1 MKRLMITILTVMAAC
16 LAAQAQYI
24 GERPQ
29 RLERRGGHLYTE
41 NGSRIDIDI
50 AHSIMNEESFQLYS
64 SGRKLYKA
72 GVIVSSIGGG
82 FGAVGIVLFATSLG
96 SLNTADSWVPY
107 FLGTITSI
115 PCLIIGGTMLL
126 TSIPLLCVG
135 NARLKKAA
143 ECYAPG
149 TPASVS
155 EVSIGIQQ
163 SGIGLGIRF

>member
-16 LAAQAQYI
+16 LTAQAQYI

-50 AHSIMNEESFQLYS
+50 ARSIMNEDSFQLYS

-82 FGAVGIVLFATSLG
+82 FGAAGIILFATSLC

-143 ECYAPG
+143 EGYNSGDLAFAPKLSLG
-149 TPASVS
+149 FQPC
-155 EVSIGIQQ
+155 
-163 SGIGLGIRF
+163 GIGFGIRF

>member
-16 LAAQAQYI
+16 LTAQAQYI

-41 NGSRIDIDI
+41 TGTRIDLDI
-50 AHSIMNEESFQLYS
+50 ASSIMDEESLQLYS
-64 SGRKLYKA
+64 SGRRLYRA

-82 FGAVGIVLFATSLG
+82 FGAVGIVLFATSLS

-107 FLGTITSI
+107 FLGTVTSI

>member
-41 NGSRIDIDI
+41 TGTRIDLDI
-50 AHSIMNEESFQLYS
+50 ASSIMNEESLQLYS
-64 SGRKLYKA
+64 SGRRLYRA

-107 FLGTITSI
+107 FLGTVTSI

-126 TSIPLLCVG
+126 RKPPNATLPEPLPQSPKCPS
-135 NARLKKAA
+135 ASSRAA
-143 ECYAPG
+143 SDS
-149 TPASVS
+149 ASASDYFIAYILV
-155 EVSIGIQQ
+155 
-163 SGIGLGIRF
+163 L

>member
-1 MKRLMITILTVMAAC
+1 MITILTVMAAC

-50 AHSIMNEESFQLYS
+50 ARSIMNDESFQLYS

-82 FGAVGIVLFATSLG
+82 FGAVGIILFATSLG

-107 FLGTITSI
+107 FLGTVTSI
-115 PCLIIGGTMLL
+115 PCLISRNPCLSLRSVHRHPAERHRTRHPLL
-126 TSIPLLCVG
+126 TTSS
-135 NARLKKAA
+135 R
-143 ECYAPG
+143 
-149 TPASVS
+149 T
-155 EVSIGIQQ
+155 
-163 SGIGLGIRF
+163 F